1 MKNVQLYING
11 FSVLNDLFFA
21 MSGACCDQL
30 SYKNHPDSLYTDVGF
45 AIDWN
50 VRKTLLEFLYEHKY

>member
-1 MKNVQLYING
+1 MKNVQGYITELP
-11 FSVLNDLFFA
+11 VLNDLFFA
-21 MSGACCDQL
+21 MSGACWDQL
-30 SYKNHPDSLYTDVGF
+30 SYKNHPDSLYIDVGF